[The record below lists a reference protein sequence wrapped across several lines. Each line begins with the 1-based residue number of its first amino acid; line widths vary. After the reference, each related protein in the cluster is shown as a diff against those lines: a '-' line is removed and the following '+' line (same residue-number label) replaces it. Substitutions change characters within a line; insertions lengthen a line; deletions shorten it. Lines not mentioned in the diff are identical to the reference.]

1 MVLQRI
7 MCEYSFSSRSFNV
20 WGSLFFLSVVEPKI
34 FLSLKFIIVYK
45 KDVLWSGSTGDI
57 FGNMIF
63 ILPRNGK

>member
-1 MVLQRI
+1 MQQ
-7 MCEYSFSSRSFNV
+7 
-20 WGSLFFLSVVEPKI
+20 KI